1 MGLGGVGGG
10 GRSLKR
16 VRHGGGNH
24 IQQQSLHLAT
34 PPGPM
39 LNSLIPQPGHTHHS
53 HHSSPSPAG
62 RPPAP
67 PPPVAFALIWSFP
80 KFLPS
85 KLHMPLPWH
94 ITEAAQAAPR
104 MLHIHFHYFESVSR
118 SAVSDSL
125 PPHGLQPSRLLCPQ
139 NSPGKNTGVG
149 SNSLLQGTF
158 LTQGWNRGLLHCR
171 WILYW
176 LSHQGTLL
184 SLCSVQFSCSVVSN
198 SSQPHRL
205 TSASLQAF
213 LPR

>member
-24 IQQQSLHLAT
+24 IQAVPSSSHA
-34 PPGPM
+34 PGPM

-53 HHSSPSPAG
+53 HHSSPSPV
-62 RPPAP
+62 PPP
-67 PPPVAFALIWSFP
+67 PPPVVVALIWSFP
-80 KFLPS
+80 KFLPT
-85 KLHMPLPWH
+85 KLHMPLPWR
-94 ITEAAQAAPR
+94 ITEVAQAAPR

-125 PPHGLQPSRLLCPQ
+125 PPLGLQPSRLLCPQ

-158 LTQGWNRGLLHCR
+158 LTQGWNPGLLHCR

-176 LSHQGTLL
+176 LSHQGSEIPYYVEQSGIFQPLPPNQHN
-184 SLCSVQFSCSVVSN
+184 SV
-198 SSQPHRL
+198 H
-205 TSASLQAF
+205 
-213 LPR
+213 